1 MKSTLCRLA
10 KATKASKKTGPG
22 VRDESVQLL
31 RSTLYETP
39 YKTTLHMDKESWKKH
54 EIINR
59 AWGIH
64 QSRKQKEIKNL
75 YDKQFQ
81 AMQEACE
88 ELRLTSENLFNAAMT
103 GSKSRRFPIQTR
115 IPTETPPRAV
125 N

>member
-1 MKSTLCRLA
+1 MKSTLRLLA
-10 KATKASKKTGPG
+10 KATKASKKTGPS

-31 RSTLYETP
+31 RSALYEIP
-39 YKTTLHMDKESWKKH
+39 NENALHMDKESWKKH

-64 QSRKQKEIKNL
+64 QSRKQKELKCS
-75 YDKQFQ
+75 YEKQFQ

-88 ELRLTSENLFNAAMT
+88 ELRLTSESLFNASMT

-115 IPTETPPRAV
+115 IPTDTPPRIMS
-125 N
+125 